1 MDDVISGQGLAT
13 PISAHQSGCYQAYT
27 RDMHPRAAYV
37 ALAILMVV
45 FVLAVLA
52 LMGPPITRIY
62 FDNAPRQTQR

>member
-1 MDDVISGQGLAT
+1 
-13 PISAHQSGCYQAYT
+13 
-27 RDMHPRAAYV
+27 MHPRAAYV